1 MLYLVRMDVNIPRDL
16 PVDQVNEIKAREKAY
31 SQDLQRDGRWKH
43 IWRVTGEYSNYSIF
57 DVSSNDEL
65 HNLLQAL
72 PLYPF
77 MKISVTP
84 LSQHPSAIAQNY

>member
-31 SQDLQRDGRWKH
+31 SQDLQHDGRWKH

-84 LSQHPSAIAQNY
+84 LSQHPSAIAQN

>member
-84 LSQHPSAIAQNY
+84 LSQHPSAIAQN